1 MLCRSNSFQCLFY
14 GGRSLNQRQKS
25 GLLGFSFPFDAS
37 PKANTSEPDVNDIG
51 KTQKPTQGVKN
62 PSGRFFFSLSKNF
75 MSWDLYNERIQITA
89 E

>member
-1 MLCRSNSFQCLFY
+1 MPIKLISIFVLER
-14 GGRSLNQRQKS
+14 GRSLNQKP
-25 GLLGFSFPFDAS
+25 GLLGFNFPFDAS

-51 KTQKPTQGVKN
+51 ETQKPTRGVTKTLVG
-62 PSGRFFFSLSKNF
+62 SYFFLSKHF